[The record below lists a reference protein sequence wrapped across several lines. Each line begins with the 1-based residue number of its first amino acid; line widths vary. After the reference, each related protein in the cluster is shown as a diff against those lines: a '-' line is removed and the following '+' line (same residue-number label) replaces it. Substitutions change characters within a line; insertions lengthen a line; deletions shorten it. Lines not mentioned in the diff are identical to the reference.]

1 MNIITSIPVFILA
14 HWADLLALG
23 AATTAINQGA
33 QWLASKWPAFSRTS
47 NVINTIAI
55 DYAKLLAELAG
66 ALNFGPRAK
75 KPPNGTGGVCVS
87 IVFLVVVL
95 AGCSSFLHF
104 SNPATQAVTCAILE
118 PEELIIESAAG
129 ICGPFAPAC
138 LSALQALFGDACTSA
153 AAAGKSQDEAH
164 TAGLAAVNAHAS
176 AMKLQLEKAGVKAP

>member
-1 MNIITSIPVFILA
+1 MNIITSIPAFILA

-47 NVINTIAI
+47 NIINTIAI

-66 ALNFGPRAK
+66 AMNMGPRAK
-75 KPPNGTGGVCVS
+75 KPSNGTNTVV
-87 IVFLVVVL
+87 IVFLIGALGLV
-95 AGCSSFLHF
+95 GCSSFLHF
-104 SNPATQAVTCAILE
+104 SNPTTQAVTCAILE

-138 LSALQALFGDACTSA
+138 LSALQALFGDACTTA

-164 TAGLAAVNAHAS
+164 AAGLAAVNAHAS